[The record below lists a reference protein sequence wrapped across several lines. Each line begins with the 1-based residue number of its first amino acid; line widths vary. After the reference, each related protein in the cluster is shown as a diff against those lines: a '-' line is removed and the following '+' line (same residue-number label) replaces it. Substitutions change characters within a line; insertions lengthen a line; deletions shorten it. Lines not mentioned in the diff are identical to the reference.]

1 MGSRQTKAPPEEAA
15 TFVYKEMVR
24 KSSVADPSLYYE
36 FFEQLGEG
44 CYSQVFKV
52 RSRATG
58 QWRAVKKME
67 KGKSPKAA
75 RHLCN

>member
-1 MGSRQTKAPPEEAA
+1 MGSRQSKAPTEEVPS
-15 TFVYKEMVR
+15 FIYKEMVR
-24 KSSVADPSLYYE
+24 KSSTADPCVYYE

-67 KGKSPKAA
+67 KGKSPKVA